1 MKYTGSWIDFL
12 IAKEMFSLSH
22 MSIENERAVE
32 QDSRC
37 QNRVLSDI
45 DFSWQ
50 WLPPQLENSIGEIG
64 SNGLA
69 IP

>member
-1 MKYTGSWIDFL
+1 
-12 IAKEMFSLSH
+12 
-22 MSIENERAVE
+22 MSIENERVVE
-32 QDSRC
+32 QDSRW

-50 WLPPQLENSIGEIG
+50 WLPPQLENSFGEIG